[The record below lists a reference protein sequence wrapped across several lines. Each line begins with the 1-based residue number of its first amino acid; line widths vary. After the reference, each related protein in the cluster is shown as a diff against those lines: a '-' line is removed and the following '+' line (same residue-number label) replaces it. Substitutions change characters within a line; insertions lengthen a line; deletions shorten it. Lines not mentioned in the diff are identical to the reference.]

1 MADNALNMQLHTMM
15 LRVANLA
22 KSVEWYGKK
31 IGMTIFHEDVPYK
44 IVSLMGES
52 GNRITLWE
60 LRDGERPTE
69 TTRET
74 AYAVFNTTNAF
85 ADHRTL
91 VARGVDATKPEDTG
105 LGIRFFWITDPDR
118 HRHCVIEFLPE

>member
-1 MADNALNMQLHTMM
+1 MADNTLNMQLHTMM

-22 KSVEWYGKK
+22 KSLEWYEKK

-44 IVSLMGES
+44 IVSLMGET

-60 LRDGERPTE
+60 LREGESPTE
-69 TTRET
+69 TSRET
-74 AYAVFNTTNAF
+74 AYAVFNTSNAR

-91 VARGVDATKPEDTG
+91 VARGVEATKPEDTG
-105 LGIRFFWITDPDR
+105 LGIRFFWITDPDG